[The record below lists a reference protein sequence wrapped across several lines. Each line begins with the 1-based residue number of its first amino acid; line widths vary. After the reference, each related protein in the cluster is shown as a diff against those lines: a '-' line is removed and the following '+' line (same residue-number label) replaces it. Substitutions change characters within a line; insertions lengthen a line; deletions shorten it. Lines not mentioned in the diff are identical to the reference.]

1 MTDTDCED
9 RPTIINYDRFVGL
22 GRGQRGKLKDK
33 FDQMPIPPFS
43 QMLAERV
50 TGKSHQDAVLL
61 VVGPR
66 GSGKSHFALNLAW
79 KTAQKIAAIRDKD
92 PEQWLKYFDMERN
105 VAVISGEH
113 VVQTMQ
119 NIQYNAV
126 QVLDDVGA
134 GAWSARTFMS
144 RENRDLN
151 AILQVCRTQR
161 AVLIF
166 SVPIASLIDTNIS
179 KLAAYFCEMAESNH
193 AKGIVTVKV
202 FQSKPLHRSKQMI
215 YPYLRWNGQ
224 KIVRVVSGLPPKEM
238 VDKYMEVRTQQA
250 QAIQDKRQT
259 EQETP
264 RKNNRGEV
272 WQERVKEY
280 GDEIIKRK
288 KAGQTVYKI
297 GQELGL
303 HQYTVIKID
312 CINIRLS
319 KLLRSRGTHFHDI

>member
-1 MTDTDCED
+1 MTDDYEYK
-9 RPTIINYDRFVGL
+9 PTIINYDRFTGL
-22 GRGQRGKLKDK
+22 GRGQRGKLKEK
-33 FDQMPIPPFS
+33 FDQMPVPPFS
-43 QMLAERV
+43 QILAERV

-92 PEQWLKYFDMERN
+92 PEQWPKYFDMERN

-119 NIQYNAV
+119 NIQFNAV

-134 GAWSARTFMS
+134 GAWSARTFMT

-166 SVPIASLIDTNIS
+166 SVPLASLADTNIS

-193 AKGIVTVKV
+193 SKGIVTVKV

-215 YPYLRWNGQ
+215 YPYIRWNGQ

-238 VDKYMEVRTQQA
+238 VDKYMQVRTQQA

-264 RKNNRGEV
+264 RKNNRDDV
-272 WQERVKEY
+272 WQERIKEY
-280 GDEIIKRK
+280 GKKIIELKNKGYSPYEIEKRIGLDK
-288 KAGQTVYKI
+288 NAVSKI
-297 GQELGL
+297 AVRMGEPFL
-303 HQYTVIKID
+303 
-312 CINIRLS
+312 
-319 KLLRSRGTHFHDI
+319 